1 MMKKQ
6 YAFYVDTSHCS
17 GCKTCQAA
25 CIDKNDLSRGVLWR
39 RVYEINEGEWIEK
52 GKAWVHKISAY
63 NVSVS
68 CNHCEEPLC
77 VKNCPTTAMHK
88 DKNGIVS
95 VDENKCIGCRY
106 CEWSCPYGAPKYD
119 SAKGV
124 MSKCNL
130 CADFLE
136 EGKSPACVA
145 ACPMRVL
152 DFGELKEL
160 QKKYGIVNEIYPL
173 PQSSITGPSIVIKP
187 HRDAIDAKSMT
198 AVINNREEV

>member
-1 MMKKQ
+1 MKKQ
-6 YAFYVDTSHCS
+6 YAFYFDSSNCS

-25 CIDKNDLSRGVLWR
+25 CIDKNNLERGVLWR
-39 RVYEINEGEWIEK
+39 RVYEINDGEWIKK
-52 GKAWVHKISAY
+52 GNAWIHNISAY
-63 NVSVS
+63 NVSMS
-68 CNHCEEPLC
+68 CNHCDNPVC

-88 DKNGIVS
+88 TKDGIVA

-119 SAKGV
+119 ESKGV
-124 MSKCNL
+124 MSKCNF
-130 CADFLE
+130 CIDFLE

-152 DFGELKEL
+152 DFGEVKEL
-160 QKKYGIVNEIYPL
+160 QKKYNVNKTIYPL
-173 PQSSITGPSIVIKP
+173 PDENITEPNFILNP
-187 HRDAIDAKSMT
+187 HRDARERRSLK

>member
-1 MMKKQ
+1 MKKQ
-6 YAFYVDTSHCS
+6 YAFYVDTRHCS

-25 CIDKNDLSRGVLWR
+25 CIDKNNLNRGVLWR
-39 RVYEINEGEWIEK
+39 RVYEINEGDWIQK
-52 GKAWVHKISAY
+52 GNAWIHKISAY
-63 NVSVS
+63 NVSIS
-68 CNHCEEPLC
+68 CNHCDDPLC

-119 SAKGV
+119 ESKGV

-152 DFGELKEL
+152 DFGELNEL

-173 PQSSITGPSIVIKP
+173 PVSGITNPSIVITP
-187 HRDAIDAKSMT
+187 HKDAMESKSRN
-198 AVINNREEV
+198 AIINNREEV